1 MRSALPLTVWALV
14 AVLLGGG
21 RPLGATSLE
30 DGRTMDGAAEL
41 ESGKV
46 ALDQTDQKLDSRL
59 RVVRGLR
66 NTGSLRAGPRRAP
79 GWQRNGRVR
88 VLVRV
93 GELDASTRAALED
106 AGLSIER
113 ENAEGALVEGWV
125 AAGGVRAV
133 AAVDGVRSVGPAE
146 RGETRLGTVSRGDVA
161 SRANLVRSTLGFTG
175 AGVRVAVI
183 SDGVEG
189 LTTSQSG
196 GELPQVSVPA
206 GFQGSGSEGTA
217 MLEIVHDLA
226 PNAELLFASGIDS
239 PLRFVD
245 AIRALTAAGA
255 KVIVD
260 DLGFFSEPYFQDG
273 VVAQAVRDAV
283 AGGVSY
289 YTAAGNAA
297 LLHYQGT
304 FRESPQS
311 KYHDFNDGGAVDN
324 TNRLSIPPGGS
335 LQCVLQW
342 DDPFGS
348 AADDYDLLLL
358 DENRAVVAASNNV
371 QSGRGDPLEFVDA
384 HNDGPSTEVASLVIQ
399 RDHGAA
405 RTLELFCLRDV
416 RSMEHVTRESSIF
429 GHAGIPEAVTV
440 TAIDVDAPQLQSVE
454 AFSSQGPAQ
463 IAFPPA
469 SRPKPDL
476 AAFDGINTS
485 VAGFAP
491 FFGTSAAAPH
501 VAAIAALMLEKNGL
515 LTPANIQA
523 TLRDTAVDIEASG
536 FDDVA
541 GAGRVDALAA
551 VEAVCVTDTDC
562 TDADACTTDRCDHGR
577 CAHAQ
582 CDDGNAC
589 NGVETC
595 DPQGGGCV
603 PGAEVPDGTPCP
615 DATLCNGD
623 ETCVGGVC
631 TSGPPLVCDDGDACT
646 TNACAADTGCQFSPL
661 EGVASI
667 CCVLDSGLPACPGV
681 RLPRPVERRFA
692 KARRLVDCGGTLRK
706 PSKQRSVLRKAER
719 ALKRAKTAA
728 DRASASLPADCAT
741 SLAAQLGAA
750 RDRTHAVVQSLP

>member
-66 NTGSLRAGPRRAP
+66 NAGPLRAGPRHSP

-93 GELDASTRAALED
+93 GDLDASTRAALED
-106 AGLSIER
+106 AGLAIER
-113 ENAEGALVEGWV
+113 ENTESALVEGWV

-133 AAVDGVRSVGPAE
+133 AAVDGVRSVRPAE
-146 RGETRLGTVSRGDVA
+146 RGETRYVSAGDAA
-161 SRANLVRSTLGFTG
+161 SHADDVRRERGFTG
-175 AGVRVAVI
+175 TGVRVGVI
-183 SDGVEG
+183 SDGVESLG
-189 LTTSQSG
+189 LSVG
-196 GELPQVSVPA
+196 RGELPSTVIVPA
-206 GFQGSGSEGTA
+206 GFTGTGDEGTA

-245 AIRALTAAGA
+245 ALHALTTAGA

-324 TNRLSIPPGGS
+324 TNRVSIPPGGS

-348 AADDYDLLLL
+348 ASDDYDLLLL

-371 QSGRGDPLEFVDA
+371 QNGRGDPLEFVDA

-399 RDHGAA
+399 RDRGAA

-416 RSMEHVTRESSIF
+416 QSMEHVTRESSIF
-429 GHAGIPEAVTV
+429 GHAGIPEVVTV
-440 TAIDVDAPQLQSVE
+440 TAIDVGAPGLQSVE

-476 AAFDGINTS
+476 AAFDGISTS

-523 TLRDTAVDIEASG
+523 TLAETAVDIGAHG

-551 VEAVCVTDTDC
+551 VDAVCVTDTDC
-562 TDADACTTDRCDHGR
+562 TDADPCTTDRCDHGR
-577 CAHAQ
+577 CTHQQ
-582 CDDGNAC
+582 CDDGNPC

-603 PGAEVPDGTPCP
+603 AGAAPPDGTPCP
-615 DATLCNGD
+615 DGTRCNGD

-646 TNACAADTGCQFSPL
+646 TNACAADTGCQFAPL

-667 CCVLDSGLPACPGV
+667 CCVLDSGLPDCPGV
-681 RLPRPVERRFA
+681 RLPRSVERRFA
-692 KARRLVDCGGTLRK
+692 KARRLVNCGGTPRRPK
-706 PSKQRSVLRKAER
+706 KQRSVLRKAER

-728 DRASASLPADCAT
+728 ERASASLPADCVT